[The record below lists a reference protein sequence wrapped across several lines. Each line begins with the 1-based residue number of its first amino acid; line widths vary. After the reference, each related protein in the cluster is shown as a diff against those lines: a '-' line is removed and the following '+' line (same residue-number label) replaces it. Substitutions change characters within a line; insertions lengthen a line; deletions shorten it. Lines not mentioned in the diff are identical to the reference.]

1 MGEAAQPP
9 VEGTAHLQVDAATAA
24 QHAVPAA
31 DEGVA
36 SGDALDRRALLR
48 QALQPRIVPTVVQ
61 AAPEDGPSGAT
72 GADAQQASTAAGP
85 AGEAA
90 PDIESLARDVYRI
103 LRRRLLVEQERE
115 LGRR

>member
-1 MGEAAQPP
+1 VQPLA
-9 VEGTAHLQVDAATAA
+9 EDTAHLQVDAATAA

-31 DEGVA
+31 DEGDA
-36 SGDALDRRALLR
+36 GGDALDRRALLR

-61 AAPEDGPSGAT
+61 AAPEGGAST
-72 GADAQQASTAAGP
+72 DNAEGTQQASTAAGP
-85 AGEAA
+85 AGEGAA

>member
-1 MGEAAQPP
+1 
-9 VEGTAHLQVDAATAA
+9 
-24 QHAVPAA
+24 
-31 DEGVA
+31 
-36 SGDALDRRALLR
+36 LLR

-61 AAPEDGPSGAT
+61 AAPEGGAST
-72 GADAQQASTAAGP
+72 SSAEGTQQASTAAGP